1 MLAELIA
8 FAAICLR
15 RNSEGLLKG
24 APKHVCAHEAHA
36 LRNLGDRWAR
46 SGVQEFAGA
55 GHLAA
60 TKIDRHGSKSER
72 HQGLA

>member
-1 MLAELIA
+1 MLTMLAELIA

-15 RNSEGLLKG
+15 RNSEGLLKR
-24 APKHVCAHEAHA
+24 APEHVWAHEAHA

-46 SGVQEFAGA
+46 SGFEEIAGA

-60 TKIDRHGSKSER
+60 TKNDR
-72 HQGLA
+72 L